1 MEIIPLLLIIL
12 VCSSLLAGYPVAFTL
27 AGVSIIFALI
37 CSLFGIFDLNLFK
50 NLPIRIFGIMNNQ
63 TLLAVPLFV
72 FMGVVLERS
81 GIAAKMLQDMAK
93 AFTYWH
99 KGRSW
104 YFHCYRGCIIGRKYR
119 YRRGN
124 SCDYG
129 VNVTSGSS

>member
-1 MEIIPLLLIIL
+1 MEIIPLLLIIF

-27 AGVSIIFALI
+27 AGVSIMFALI

-72 FMGVVLERS
+72 FMGVLLERS

-93 AFTYWH
+93 AFAGI
-99 KGRSW
+99 KGGLGISIALLI
-104 YFHCYRGCIIGRKYR
+104 F
-119 YRRGN
+119 
-124 SCDYG
+124 
-129 VNVTSGSS
+129 

>member
-27 AGVSIIFALI
+27 AGVSIIFALV
-37 CSLFGIFDLNLFK
+37 CSLFGVFDLNLLK

-81 GIAAKMLQDMAK
+81 GIAMA
-93 AFTYWH
+93 AGQILVVYS
-99 KGRSW
+99 RA
-104 YFHCYRGCIIGRKYR
+104 
-119 YRRGN
+119 
-124 SCDYG
+124 
-129 VNVTSGSS
+129 VNVSAVAMGLETSTA